1 MPTKGGNQNDFKL
14 KNLKILKTGKYNQ
27 SEFKKPTT
35 SEKKSMF
42 GWFCSPFG
50 QVNFGHL
57 LTNFRYIF
65 PNHDFNIKKM
75 EKFRKCEFLIKQMLA
90 IGHFEEMGNRRKID
104 RFLTLEM
111 LHIVFLR
118 PVAEIISSGKISFS
132 TLSSLLL

>member
-1 MPTKGGNQNDFKL
+1 
-14 KNLKILKTGKYNQ
+14 
-27 SEFKKPTT
+27 
-35 SEKKSMF
+35 
-42 GWFCSPFG
+42 
-50 QVNFGHL
+50 
-57 LTNFRYIF
+57 
-65 PNHDFNIKKM
+65 M